1 MTVLQALLMRA
12 FGRPQGILGRLG
24 GAIMARANANF
35 GAWVSSLL
43 DVGRTDTVLEVGFG
57 PGVVI
62 QRLSALAVEG
72 HVAGIDVSREMLE
85 QARARSAMAIRRGR
99 VDLRQGSVENLPF
112 ADASFDKALAV
123 NSMQVWPDTAA
134 GLREIW
140 RILKPGG
147 KIALGFSVHSG
158 QSREGLTDRVEAA
171 GFKNVRVETAQNG
184 FCVVATKP
192 ADRNRRGITAS

>member
-24 GAIMARANANF
+24 GAIMACTNENY

-43 DVGRTDTVLEVGFG
+43 DVAPTDAILEVGFG

-72 HVAGIDVSREMLE
+72 HVAGIDVSREMLK
-85 QARARSAMAIRRGR
+85 QARARSATAIRRGR

-158 QSREGLTDRVEAA
+158 QSGEGLTDKVEAA
-171 GFKNVRVETAQNG
+171 GFKNVRMATAQNG
-184 FCVVATKP
+184 LCVVATKP
-192 ADRNRRGITAS
+192 DQPDRAVNQ